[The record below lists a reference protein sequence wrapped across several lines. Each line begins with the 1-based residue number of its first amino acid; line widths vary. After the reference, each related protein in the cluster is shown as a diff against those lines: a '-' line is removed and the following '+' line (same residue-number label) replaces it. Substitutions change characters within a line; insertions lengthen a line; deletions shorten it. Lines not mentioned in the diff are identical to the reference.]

1 MFSSLDDPLFFP
13 SWNSGIGTQK
23 YENKYV
29 ENHIKKTS
37 KISVMFSNVDL
48 SPLGTRPISI

>member
-29 ENHIKKTS
+29 ENHMKKTS